1 MSVVRG
7 FAGLTKDVTED
18 RTPVTGNLAA
28 AIADSWHAPPDARY
42 RLNRVVLSVTEICR
56 LDPGE
61 SKYATSLGQCMRQ
74 TRRAYLATTASAL
87 ALGTAGCLGGSGGN
101 GASALD
107 CDVPQREQVES
118 LPAPAIG
125 PEDATVVVDGW
136 EDFACPHCATFS
148 LEVLPKIESNYVSE
162 GIVRYRHHDFPL
174 PVNEW
179 WSWKGASAARQV
191 QNEADD
197 EAFFDFTHTLY
208 ENQSEF
214 SGGDAETKLSTL
226 KGLADDAGLDGCSV
240 ATAASRDRYRPLL
253 EAERT
258 DAADDRGFRGTPT
271 VLVNGQQ
278 VSPSWDAVESAIENA
293 R

>member
-1 MSVVRG
+1 MPVVRR
-7 FAGLTKDVTED
+7 FACFTKHVAEDGTPLAGDV
-18 RTPVTGNLAA
+18 AA
-28 AIADSWHAPPDARY
+28 AKVDSWHAALDVRSHLSSVVVGVGQTY
-42 RLNRVVLSVTEICR
+42 RLV
-56 LDPGE
+56 PGE
-61 SKYATSLGQCMRQ
+61 SKYGTSLGQPMRQ

-87 ALGTAGCLGGSGGN
+87 ALGTAGCLGGSGG
-101 GASALD
+101 GAAATLE
-107 CDVPQREQVES
+107 CDVPEREQVDS
-118 LPAPAIG
+118 LPAPAMG
-125 PEDATVVVDGW
+125 PEDAAVVVDGW

-148 LEVLPKIESNYVSE
+148 LEVLPKLESEYVSE

-197 EAFFDFTHTLY
+197 ETFFDFAKTLY

-214 SGGDAETKLSTL
+214 SGGDAESKLSTL
-226 KGLADDAGLDGCSV
+226 KGLADDAGLDGCSI

-253 EAERT
+253 EAERAN
-258 DAADDRGFRGTPT
+258 AADDRGFRGTPT
-271 VLVNGQQ
+271 VLVDGQQ
-278 VSPSWDAVESAIENA
+278 VSPSWDAVESAVENA

>member
-1 MSVVRG
+1 MSVVRRL
-7 FAGLTKDVTED
+7 AGPTKDVTED
-18 RTPVTGNLAA
+18 RPPVTANLAA
-28 AIADSWHAPPDARY
+28 AVVDSWHAPQDARCD
-42 RLNRVVLSVTEICR
+42 LSGIVLSVTETCR
-56 LDPGE
+56 LGPGE
-61 SKYATSLGQCMRQ
+61 SKYDTTLGQCMRQ

-87 ALGTAGCLGGSGGN
+87 ALGTAGCVGGSGGN
-101 GASALD
+101 AASALE
-107 CDVPQREQVES
+107 CDVPQREQVDS
-118 LPAPAIG
+118 LPAPAMG

-197 EAFFDFTHTLY
+197 ETFFDFSHTLY
-208 ENQSEF
+208 ENQSSF

-226 KGLADDAGLDGCSV
+226 EEIATDAGLDGCSV
-240 ATAASRDRYRPLL
+240 ATAASRERYRPLL

-278 VSPSWDAVESAIENA
+278 VSPSWDAVQSAIENA